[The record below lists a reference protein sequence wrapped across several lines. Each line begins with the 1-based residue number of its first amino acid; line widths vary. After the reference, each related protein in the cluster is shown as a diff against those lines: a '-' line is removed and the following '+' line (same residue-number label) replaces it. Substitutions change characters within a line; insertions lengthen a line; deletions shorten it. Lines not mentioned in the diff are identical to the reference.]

1 MLCTFFFNHIR
12 TLPFVSSNTFDVNG
26 IQLDRDETRKGK
38 ILYDYDAENDGEMSV
53 TADQVT

>member
-1 MLCTFFFNHIR
+1 M
-12 TLPFVSSNTFDVNG
+12 SSNTFDVNG